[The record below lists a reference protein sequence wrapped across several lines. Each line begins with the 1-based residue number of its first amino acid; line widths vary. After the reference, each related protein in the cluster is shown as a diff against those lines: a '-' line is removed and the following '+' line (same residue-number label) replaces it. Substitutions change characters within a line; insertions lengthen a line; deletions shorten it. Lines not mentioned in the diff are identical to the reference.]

1 MVQYTPQGSLLSLIE
16 IVQHLR
22 IGRHSKTLHERC
34 LKLNKSLHIHQKNN
48 KWPLESIIQK
58 SYLTWLHAGS
68 SRFPLKYPHESLKTE
83 FCIHIRFH
91 SVLIRIL
98 LPVSRWKNRTGVSA
112 SRLCVETGRL
122 DGARCMRLETNVTD
136 HPFGSLRERR
146 WSFQCVAYSAL
157 WVKQSAQL
165 SNHSC
170 FRWCSVSR
178 ASVMAIPWDPWMNL
192 GTSHAPRCASHDQS
206 VSSIDGSPICLSLML
221 KRITITE
228 NMLGHKWQ

>member
-98 LPVSRWKNRTGVSA
+98 LPVSRWKNKTGLSTR
-112 SRLCVETGRL
+112 RLCVERGT
-122 DGARCMRLETNVTD
+122 A
-136 HPFGSLRERR
+136 
-146 WSFQCVAYSAL
+146 
-157 WVKQSAQL
+157 
-165 SNHSC
+165 
-170 FRWCSVSR
+170 RWCVMHAAQNEWQTTLPDRYDYQGEGFSVYPTVHS
-178 ASVMAIPWDPWMNL
+178 
-192 GTSHAPRCASHDQS
+192 G
-206 VSSIDGSPICLSLML
+206 
-221 KRITITE
+221 
-228 NMLGHKWQ
+228 